1 MIKITILKYKLPFPL
16 GVTDNLSMI
25 EFSTDQS
32 TTTALL
38 QLTQTPDI
46 STEAAFT
53 DDMAVVWSQ
62 L

>member
-38 QLTQTPDI
+38 QLTRTTDI

-53 DDMAVVWSQ
+53 DDMAVVWSK

>member
-1 MIKITILKYKLPFPL
+1 MIKITILKYRLPFPL

-25 EFSTDQS
+25 AFSTDQS
-32 TTTALL
+32 TTTALF
-38 QLTQTPDI
+38 QLTRTPDI

-53 DDMAVVWSQ
+53 NDMAVIWLQ

>member
-38 QLTQTPDI
+38 QLTRTSDN